1 MASSSDISTRMDTDE
16 LLTTYGKTSMGCR
29 PTLLK
34 EDVPYFFSTFA
45 YLKVSFNIAMGISRF
60 RLAPSVLGHAL
71 KMTWSEIVNQ
81 NALIL
86 EDDCCLENF
95 ENLNKH

>member
-1 MASSSDISTRMDTDE
+1 
-16 LLTTYGKTSMGCR
+16 
-29 PTLLK
+29 
-34 EDVPYFFSTFA
+34 
-45 YLKVSFNIAMGISRF
+45 MGISRF

-86 EDDCCLENF
+86 EDDYCLENF
-95 ENLNKH
+95 ENLIKH